1 MSLRR
6 GRRGAA
12 LRRRPSGP
20 VAFKREHKIH
30 WPDVQKLRQR
40 RIYLLMFPVAVL
52 AAGFFLIM
60 NTFTQAP
67 VAEEAP
73 PPEMQEVQLQAPPPP
88 PPEPE
93 DVPEPDDAEPEPLPD
108 LAALPEA
115 SEAPI
120 GPAIAGASLDLALG
134 SGSDG
139 LAIAGAGGGGGGG
152 SASGSGRM
160 VLEPGQADQ
169 NPEVVDA
176 PAPELP
182 VKAREAGVSGA
193 FEAIFVVSAEGRPTQ
208 IQVRGEPSGYGFEDA
223 IVKSIKRRRYKPAM
237 QGGAPVPMK
246 LSVPFDFAVE

>member
-1 MSLRR
+1 MVLRR

-12 LRRRPSGP
+12 LRRRPSVP
-20 VAFKREHKIH
+20 VAFRREHKIH
-30 WPDVQKLRQR
+30 WPDVQRLRR
-40 RIYLLMFPVAVL
+40 NRIYLLVLPVAVL
-52 AAGFFLIM
+52 IAGFFLVM
-60 NTFTQAP
+60 NTFTEAP
-67 VAEEAP
+67 KAEEP
-73 PPEMQEVQLQAPPPP
+73 PPVEMQQVEIQPPPPP

-93 DVPEPDDAEPEPLPD
+93 EEPEPDDAEPEPLPE

-115 SEAPI
+115 SDAPV
-120 GPAIAGASLDLALG
+120 GPALEGASLDLALG

-139 LAIAGAGGGGGGG
+139 LAIAGAGGGGGGSPG
-152 SASGSGRM
+152 GSGRI

-182 VKAREAGVSGA
+182 AKAREAGVSGT

-208 IQVRGEPSGYGFEDA
+208 IQVRGEPAGYGFEEA
-223 IVKSIKRRRYKPAM
+223 ITKSIKRRRYKPAM